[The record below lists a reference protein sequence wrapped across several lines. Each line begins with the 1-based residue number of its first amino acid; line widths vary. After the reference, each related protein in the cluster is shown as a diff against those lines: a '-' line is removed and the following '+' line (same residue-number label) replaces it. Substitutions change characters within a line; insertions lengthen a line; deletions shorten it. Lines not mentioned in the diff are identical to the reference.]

1 MFQTNTSVHNP
12 DKRLEITARSWG
24 ARNSVCFA
32 LTRDITSLSL
42 CVHVLSHQVKET
54 TCKRSESEVL
64 SIVSAKQNKEKK
76 KYTQKEIRC
85 HNNKRHDKR
94 RKNKTKQAKTRHDKT
109 RQDKT
114 RQAKTRQDKT

>member
-1 MFQTNTSVHNP
+1 MTWNPKHKTKTRNNIIVEKTMFQTNTSVHNP

-42 CVHVLSHQVKET
+42 CVHVLSQQVKER

-76 KYTQKEIRC
+76 
-85 HNNKRHDKR
+85 
-94 RKNKTKQAKTRHDKT
+94 
-109 RQDKT
+109 
-114 RQAKTRQDKT
+114 